1 MADTE
6 SLARRIAEK
15 GAPAAAGAHSL
26 ARLAGAVAGPP
37 PPPRLR
43 AGLIVTRT
51 PLRVSFAG
59 GGTDFAGF
67 YEREEGAVL
76 STAIDKYVYVTLKRH
91 DAMFGAPIRLNYS
104 ETEQVD
110 SVAEIRNDIARA
122 CFQLLAIE
130 PPIYMSTVADI
141 PASSGLGSSSSFC
154 VGLLNALHAW
164 RGEHVSAA
172 QLAEE
177 ASYVEIEVL
186 GRPIGKQDHYAAAF
200 GGFNLFRFLPG
211 GGVSVEAQRFGAGAR
226 RRLFDH
232 LLMFWTGIERQA
244 SGVLAEQQSNIDARR
259 TELAALKTQAWEL
272 QRALAGNFEPEPFGR
287 SLDQGWQTKRRLASS
302 ISSSRIDDWYT
313 RALAAG
319 AWGGKLCGAG
329 GGGFFL
335 FAVPPARQQS
345 VRAAL
350 AELKELSIHAEPQGS
365 RVLMPH
371 VE

>member
-6 SLARRIAEK
+6 ALARSIAEK
-15 GAPAAAGAHSL
+15 GAPAASGVHSL
-26 ARLAGAVAGPP
+26 ARLAGAVAEPP

-51 PLRVSFAG
+51 PLRISFAG

-67 YEREEGAVL
+67 YEQEEGAVL

-91 DAMFGAPIRLNYS
+91 DTLFGSPIRLNYS

-110 SVAEIRNDIARA
+110 TVDGIRNDIARA
-122 CFQLLAIE
+122 CFRLLAIE

-177 ASYVEIEVL
+177 AAYIEIETL

-211 GGVSVEAQRFGAGAR
+211 GGVSIEAQRFAAGAR

-244 SGVLAEQQSNIDARR
+244 SGILAEQKSNIASRR
-259 TELAALKTQAWEL
+259 AELAALKTQAWEL
-272 QRALAGNFEPEPFGR
+272 QRALAGNFDPESFGR
-287 SLDQGWQTKRRLASS
+287 ALDHGWHIKRRLASA
-302 ISSSRIDDWYT
+302 ISTTRIDDWYA
-313 RALAAG
+313 RALEAG

-335 FAVPPARQQS
+335 FAVPPARQQA

-350 AELKELSIHAEPQGS
+350 AELKELSVHAEPQGS